1 MKTLAVFVCVVF
13 VAACVQQVQG
23 FDEDDLHSHLSSED
37 GEDELDGGRID
48 LSDDLSSKR
57 GHGRKRHSR
66 RYSKH
71 GYGHSSYGKGGYGHH
86 GKHGGYGYGG
96 YGKGG
101 YGHHGKRGGYGYG
114 GYGLGG
120 YGGGRSAHSYGGY
133 GGHGKYGGYGHG
145 YGGYGYG
152 GYGHHGKSLHHYKSP
167 YALKTK
173 YAIDSYLAK
182 THLLGDRRLQVNF
195 KYLNTPL
202 EVQYLNQYHGVQ
214 HPLSN
219 TRLAPLFGLPYA
231 PKYPTP

>member
-1 MKTLAVFVCVVF
+1 MCQEVRCHFIPTRPAQVKMKTLAVFVCVVF
-13 VAACVQQVQG
+13 VAACVQQAQG

-37 GEDELDGGRID
+37 GEDELDGSD

-71 GYGHSSYGKGGYGHH
+71 GYGHSSYGYGPGYGHGGYGHH
-86 GKHGGYGYGG
+86 GKHG
-96 YGKGG
+96 
-101 YGHHGKRGGYGYG
+101 RYGYG

-120 YGGGRSAHSYGGY
+120 YGGGYGYGYGGY
-133 GGHGKYGGYGHG
+133 GGGYGHG

-173 YAIDSYLAK
+173 YA
-182 THLLGDRRLQVNF
+182 
-195 KYLNTPL
+195 
-202 EVQYLNQYHGVQ
+202 
-214 HPLSN
+214 
-219 TRLAPLFGLPYA
+219 
-231 PKYPTP
+231 